1 MAALGEPLL
10 MTVEQFQA
18 LPERGDVREELHWG
32 QLVALS
38 RPRPWHVKLQV
49 RLAELLQPVAGG
61 RGYILYE
68 LPFRAVAE
76 YDLRAADVAFISK
89 ARWEAVDEGDLE
101 GAPELVIEI
110 ISPSNTKT
118 HLREYAALCL
128 ANGCEEFWAIDRK
141 RRNVTVTDR
150 NAQSIEYSSGMN
162 VPLTVLSG
170 TSIAVDRIFVA

>member
-1 MAALGEPLL
+1 

-18 LPERGDVREELHWG
+18 LPERGDVLEEIHWG
-32 QLVALS
+32 QLVTLS

-49 RLAELLQPVAGG
+49 RLAQLLQPVAGG
-61 RGYILYE
+61 RGYVLNE

-89 ARWEAVDEGDLE
+89 ARWDAADERDLE

-110 ISPSNTKT
+110 LSPSNTKLQ
-118 HLREYAALCL
+118 LREYVALCL

-141 RRNVTVTDR
+141 HKKVTDTDR
-150 NAQSIEYSSGMN
+150 NGQSIEYSSGMN

-170 TSIAVDRIFVA
+170 TSVAVDRIFA